1 MQFDIAPYAL
11 PAGQLPRSTPSL
23 ASDLLRQILDV
34 QRQQLDLMKANQQSL
49 TAMAEAQNQAR
60 KRSWFDRW
68 QDEFPDLPENC
79 RRVMPML
86 ERAYLN
92 LIATMVEEVRDN
104 EGESFESDFALRD
117 FVDRFGLP
125 LVHLGG
131 ILSALAPLTE
141 VQPQNQDQAAS

>member
-1 MQFDIAPYAL
+1 TSSCWFEISCEPAARARTAPCLCRRLAQRPETADGFRIFFFSARPSWYKGGVSHLAEASMQFDIAPYSL

-34 QRQQLDLMKANQQSL
+34 QRQQLDLMKANQNAL
-49 TAMAEAQNQAR
+49 TAMAEAQSQAR

-92 LIATMVEEVRDN
+92 
-104 EGESFESDFALRD
+104 
-117 FVDRFGLP
+117 
-125 LVHLGG
+125 
-131 ILSALAPLTE
+131 
-141 VQPQNQDQAAS
+141 

>member
-23 ASDLLRQILDV
+23 SSDLLRQILDV
-34 QRQQLDLMKANQQSL
+34 QRQQLDLMKANQTAL

>member
-1 MQFDIAPYAL
+1 
-11 PAGQLPRSTPSL
+11 
-23 ASDLLRQILDV
+23 
-34 QRQQLDLMKANQQSL
+34 
-49 TAMAEAQNQAR
+49 
-60 KRSWFDRW
+60 
-68 QDEFPDLPENC
+68 
-79 RRVMPML
+79 MPML

-141 VQPQNQDQAAS
+141 VQPQNQGQAAS